1 MTSDENIRNSSI
13 FEVGTDT
20 CIEACRF
27 VFRYP
32 CPEYILSSFHI
43 DAEYR
48 VDTFA
53 DNMVILAGIEY
64 NAVKEHYRIYLFKR
78 TVLPLI
84 YFGKYLIR
92 KLENHP
98 L

>member
-1 MTSDENIRNSSI
+1 MAGIRKFYANVYTIWLTMS
-13 FEVGTDT
+13 
-20 CIEACRF
+20 
-27 VFRYP
+27 
-32 CPEYILSSFHI
+32 
-43 DAEYR
+43 
-48 VDTFA
+48 
-53 DNMVILAGIEY
+53 AGIEY

-92 KLENHP
+92 YLGNHP